1 MDRFGNE
8 ICQLNGCADMLTAP
22 VAGVVIPLVII
33 FTACQIFIYF
43 FGLYCSLQ
51 LNFYY
56 WKEYNLRIESRRKD
70 NEDKAN
76 WKHRLELE
84 KETVLDTVDSIASR
98 FRGNANDQ
106 PNDPNHNENSNA
118 EPYTDPAETDI
129 GPKSEPDANQKPT
142 HGPRPVIDDA
152 PSETEELLKP
162 VLKRQSTLEDTREPE
177 LKVSNVPPSKGDTY
191 EP

>member
-1 MDRFGNE
+1 M
-8 ICQLNGCADMLTAP
+8 
-22 VAGVVIPLVII
+22 
-33 FTACQIFIYF
+33 
-43 FGLYCSLQ
+43 Q

-177 LKVSNVPPSKGDTY
+177 LKVSNIPPSKGDTY